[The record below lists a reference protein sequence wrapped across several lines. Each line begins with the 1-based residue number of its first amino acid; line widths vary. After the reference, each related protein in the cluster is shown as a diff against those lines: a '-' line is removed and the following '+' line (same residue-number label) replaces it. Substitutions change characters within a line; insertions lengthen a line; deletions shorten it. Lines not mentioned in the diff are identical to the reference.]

1 VQETPEKAPP
11 KTRHFSLPHRPPPER
26 LLSVAPSLP
35 CSASVMSPLEYAPPA
50 SPGSSQDSSPGCR
63 TGECLRPERAPWR
76 VACRGYHRW
85 GSDLT
90 PPQSGP
96 PPHRAGCLQSRPTRR
111 AFQASVVISERAGW
125 AGWGTESKQVS
136 IVSDKSLGRVAGHV
150 EGYSIQ
156 RKDGQT
162 RKHTHTPPIRRR
174 TLWSSCSMVSM

>member
-1 VQETPEKAPP
+1 MQRRWKEVNELTRYVLFIEAQYYIRAREPSEKGRAAPP

-35 CSASVMSPLEYAPPA
+35 CSASVMSPSGYAPPA
-50 SPGSSQDSSPGCR
+50 SPGSSQDSSRGCR
-63 TGECLRPERAPWR
+63 NGECLRPERAPWR

-90 PPQSGP
+90 QPQSGP

-125 AGWGTESKQVS
+125 ARRQARSRNRS
-136 IVSDKSLGRVAGHV
+136 IG
-150 EGYSIQ
+150 
-156 RKDGQT
+156 
-162 RKHTHTPPIRRR
+162 
-174 TLWSSCSMVSM
+174 